1 MNDVIESGA
10 DTAIRTPRSLD
21 ESRPRD
27 RGGKTALSAVD
38 AIESASA
45 VTPLENARAA
55 SLASPKLRAR
65 DGPVTMLRLVLP
77 AIALSLTL
85 SACDESVPLT
95 GSDDLVLRAGFGVR
109 YDTNHLGDSHF
120 EEISLNNASYDGVK
134 AKTPYKFRLTGAKGH
149 ADVDLH
155 DLLGAEIEAESK
167 YKGEA
172 GIARAEVIDLIETV
186 PTALVLE
193 IPNPGIELCDVVDGI
208 LILASTGECPE

>member
-1 MNDVIESGA
+1 
-10 DTAIRTPRSLD
+10 
-21 ESRPRD
+21 
-27 RGGKTALSAVD
+27 
-38 AIESASA
+38 
-45 VTPLENARAA
+45 
-55 SLASPKLRAR
+55 
-65 DGPVTMLRLVLP
+65 MLRLVLP
-77 AIALSLTL
+77 AIALSLSLT
-85 SACDESVPLT
+85 ACDESVPLPD
-95 GSDDLVLRAGFGVR
+95 SDDLALRAGFGIR
-109 YDTNHLGDSHF
+109 YDTNNLGNSHF
-120 EEISLNNASYDGVK
+120 EAISLNSTSYDGVK
-134 AKTPYKFRLTGAKGH
+134 VKTPFKFTLTGAKGY